1 MAAYCGYGGH
11 SMLSNARVPVLPPLG
26 KLAYCGSPTEGSV
39 IVYATGQ
46 KRWARVPVQD
56 VAPLPSS
63 EPAPVW
69 KWMRADRA
77 AQSML
82 AILVLG
88 LVLMVIGG
96 YGYARHG
103 ARATPAEPGAHAGR
117 ELAVQPPASRTMATG
132 FVSDEAPSVPRRTYP
147 F

>member
-1 MAAYCGYGGH
+1 
-11 SMLSNARVPVLPPLG
+11 MLSKIRVPVLPPLG

-39 IVYATGQ
+39 IVYATEQ

-56 VAPLPSS
+56 VAPSPSS

-69 KWMRADRA
+69 QWLLADRA

-96 YGYARHG
+96 FGFTRHG
-103 ARATPAEPGAHAGR
+103 ARATAVQPGAYAGR
-117 ELAVQPPASRTMATG
+117 EPAVQPPAKRTMARG
-132 FVSDEAPSVPRRTYP
+132 FVLDDVQSAPRETSP